1 MQRGQF
7 SSRLAFI
14 FAASG
19 SAVGLGNIWGFPTNA
34 AENGGAAFVLMYLI
48 LAFYWPTLP

>member
-1 MQRGQF
+1 MQRGEF

-19 SAVGLGNIWGFPTNA
+19 SAVGLGNIWG
-34 AENGGAAFVLMYLI
+34 L
-48 LAFYWPTLP
+48 